1 MGRGGG
7 CSTSKAVSDQVQQSG
22 APTDPQTE
30 PKSMPKVAIVYYSMY
45 GHVKAMA
52 DAVKSG
58 LEGAGCEATLLQ
70 VPETLPA
77 EVLEKMHAPAKPED
91 VAIADPQVLP
101 DFDGVLFGVPT
112 RFGMCAAQIKSF
124 MDATGGLWLQGKLVG
139 KPAGIFFSTGTQG
152 GGQETTALTFLT
164 QFAHHGMVYVPIGYS
179 SPKLME
185 MGETHGGS
193 PYGAGCF
200 AGPDGSR
207 MPSELELAIA
217 KHQGEYFAGVV
228 KKLAA

>member
-1 MGRGGG
+1 MGRGAG
-7 CSTSKAVSDQVQQSG
+7 CNTSKAVSDQQSG

-45 GHVKAMA
+45 GHIKAMA

-58 LEGAGCEATLLQ
+58 LEEAGCEATLLQ
-70 VPETLPA
+70 VPETLPT
-77 EVLEKMHAPAKPED
+77 EVLEKMHAPPKPD
-91 VAIADPQVLP
+91 DAIADAHTLP
-101 DFDGVLFGVPT
+101 EYDGVIFGVPT

-124 MDATGGLWLQGKLVG
+124 MDSTGGLWLQGKLVG
-139 KPAGIFFSTGTQG
+139 KPAAVFISTGTQG
-152 GGQETTALTFLT
+152 GGMETTALTFVS
-164 QFAHHGMVYVPIGYS
+164 QFAHHGMVFVPIGYS

-185 MGETHGGS
+185 MSETHGGS
-193 PYGAGCF
+193 PYGAGCL

-207 MPSELELAIA
+207 MPSELELSVA
-217 KHQGEYFAGVV
+217 KHQGSYFAGVV